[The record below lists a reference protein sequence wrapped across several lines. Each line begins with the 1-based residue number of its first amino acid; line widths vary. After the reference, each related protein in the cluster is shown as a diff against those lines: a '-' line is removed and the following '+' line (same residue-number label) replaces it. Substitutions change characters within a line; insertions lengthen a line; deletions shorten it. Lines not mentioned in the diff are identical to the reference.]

1 MFACQKRMEHII
13 PLVHSLTIC
22 AAYGQANH
30 YLIIILETHD
40 I

>member
-1 MFACQKRMEHII
+1 MKHKI
-13 PLVHSLTIC
+13 PLVHSLMIC
-22 AAYGQANH
+22 DAQGQANH